1 MKNYLQRKFDIQ
13 HFAEGGDDKNF
24 TQAELDEIVKNR
36 LAAEKRNLMERLKPS
51 KARMRK
57 KSRS

>member
-13 HFAEGGDDKNF
+13 HFAEGGDDKTF

-36 LAAEKRNLMERLKPS
+36 LAAEKKEI
-51 KARMRK
+51 
-57 KSRS
+57 